1 MHAAVEIEEEEL
13 PKIDDDLDFHDD
25 IVQAETLRAPVAPVA
40 PIAPLAPLAPQPP
53 TTFVTVN
60 YQNRRPVSVKVVTR
74 VYF

>member
-1 MHAAVEIEEEEL
+1 MHAAVQIEEEEL
-13 PKIDDDLDFHDD
+13 PNIDQDLDFHDD
-25 IVQAETLRAPVAPVA
+25 IVQAETLRALRAPV
-40 PIAPLAPLAPQPP
+40 APLAPQPP

>member
-1 MHAAVEIEEEEL
+1 MHAAVEIEEEDL
-13 PKIDDDLDFHDD
+13 PNIDEDLDFHDD
-25 IVQAETLRAPVAPVA
+25 IVQTETLRAPVAPRA
-40 PIAPLAPLAPQPP
+40 PIAPLATATP

>member
-13 PKIDDDLDFHDD
+13 PNIDDDLDFHDD
-25 IVQAETLRAPVAPVA
+25 IVQAETMRAPRA
-40 PIAPLAPLAPQPP
+40 PIAPLAPQPP